1 MEAED
6 QNENISKGS
15 SLNRV
20 TPLSKYLALVLFV
33 AMPFIGGWVGY
44 HYAPEKVVEVEK
56 VITKEVVIGVTSKE
70 DKNFSSVNIKTFR
83 DETLGLTFDYP
94 SDWGEVTVNDERGSC
109 SQDYA
114 LDDCNF
120 RSLLFKDISSQAI
133 FLSAETKGHQDNP
146 IGRGAFWGD
155 MAGSITFNY
164 LSLCEQRNNCSIVK
178 NSNGVAFIMYEADPP
193 PEEMGYQPERY
204 YVHNPDSQYYGLVLS
219 SHRINSQSP
228 ENNRMFKEILIN
240 SFKFF

>member
-1 MEAED
+1 MKPEINQPEFTSAS
-6 QNENISKGS
+6 QIYK
-15 SLNRV
+15 V
-20 TPLSKYLALVLFV
+20 TTLSKYLALALFIIL
-33 AMPFIGGWVGY
+33 PFLGGWIGY
-44 HYAPEKVVEVEK
+44 TYALERVFEVEK
-56 VITKEVVIGVTSKE
+56 VITEEVVIEVTSKE
-70 DKNFSSVNIKTFR
+70 DKNYSSVNIKSYR

-94 SDWGEVTVNDERGSC
+94 SDWGEVTVNDEKGRC

-120 RSLLFKDISSQAI
+120 RTLIFKDISSQAI

-155 MAGSITFNY
+155 VAGSITSDY
-164 LSLCEQRNNCSIVK
+164 LSSCEQRNNCSIVK
-178 NSNGVAFIMYEADPP
+178 NSNDVSFIVYEANPP

-204 YVHNPDSQYYGLVLS
+204 YVHNPDNQYYGLVLS

-228 ENNRMFKEILIN
+228 ENNRMFKEIVID